1 MALSDKFYIQNR
13 ICNNEPEDGRVDSV
27 LTFDGTD
34 DGLFAELGMYL
45 TDASFSVLARTLGGP
60 LG

>member
-1 MALSDKFYIQNR
+1 MALSDKFYMPNR

-34 DGLFAELGMYL
+34 DALFAELGIYL
-45 TDASFSVLARTLGGP
+45 KDASFSVLARTLGGP